1 MTKEEALRFT
11 ESKWYEGRS
20 AEEIAALQLYEEYL
34 CVPQF
39 SIFRKAMETALNRP
53 INIMEF
59 SSFAKSLEEEF
70 ITKVPNAQN
79 LIERM
84 QAEKEKYICGLNSDK
99 LFLHQ
104 QRIREITDNYEMFSY
119 YASSDF
125 QCDQTGGFPTMLCVC
140 YEKGVAWLELN
151 ENLVTDGD
159 DIDIDY
165 YRRLC
170 ADFGIRTCYDNDQF
184 NELLKELGEDAY
196 NTAYLPDEDEDMGM
210 SGLL

>member
-34 CVPQF
+34 CVPEF
-39 SIFRKAMETALNRP
+39 SIFHEAMETVLKRP
-53 INIMEF
+53 VQTLEF
-59 SSFAKSLEEEF
+59 GMFTDSLKAEF
-70 ITKVPNAQN
+70 EAAVPDAQS
-79 LIERM
+79 LIDKM
-84 QAEKEKYICGLNSDK
+84 QAEKEKYICDLNSDK
-99 LFLHQ
+99 LFLHK
-104 QRIREITDNYEMFSY
+104 QRIREITDDYEMFSY

-125 QCDQTGGFPTMLCVC
+125 QCNQTGGFPTRLCVC

-151 ENLVTDGD
+151 ENLVTDRD

-210 SGLL
+210 GGLL